1 MPRVEALRPAYM
13 AKDIGSRIVGLM
25 FKSKVSQTA
34 LAKEL
39 GITQGG
45 LHYKLMNNAF
55 TYKDLI
61 IIFHE
66 TKATDEEILELMKIC
81 GRSN

>member
-1 MPRVEALRPAYM
+1 MPRVAALKPQYM
-13 AKDIGSRIVGLM
+13 AKDIGSNIVGLM
-25 FKSKVSQTA
+25 FRKKVSQTK
-34 LAKEL
+34 LASEL

-61 IIFHE
+61 IIFHQLDLSD
-66 TKATDEEILELMKIC
+66 DEIVRLMKV
-81 GRSN
+81 

>member
-1 MPRVEALRPAYM
+1 MPRIAELKPQYM
-13 AKDIGSRIVGLM
+13 AKDIGSNIVGLM
-25 FKSKVSQTA
+25 FRKKVSQTK
-34 LAKEL
+34 LASEL

-61 IIFHE
+61 IIFHQLDLSD
-66 TKATDEEILELMKIC
+66 DEIVRLMKV
-81 GRSN
+81 